1 MIAVCLVIASIAIA
15 APALEAPARPA
26 VRSAIEARPG
36 PAGQAA
42 ELIAELRVHG
52 NHITPDEEVIRI
64 AGVAI
69 GAPFTA
75 TTIEEVRARV
85 RASGLFD
92 SIEVLKRFASIDDPS
107 RIVIVMIVNEGPVR
121 IDLPEA
127 PGEKPRIVR
136 RRAVRNFM
144 FLPIVDVE
152 DGYGITFGARV
163 AHAGLVGERS
173 RVSFPLTWGGHKRA
187 GVELDRTFVSG
198 PIGRLQLGTAIER
211 RRNPAFDEQDD
222 RRRLWIRGERG
233 TGPVRAGGTVGWQR
247 VSFGDDRDDFRSVAI
262 DAALDTRLNPLLP
275 RNAVYAF
282 ASVERLFF
290 DGGRTIDRVR
300 LDGRGYL
307 GLLGQQVL
315 VLRAVRQDVSEPV
328 PPYLRSLLGGW
339 SSLRGFKAG
348 AFTGDTLV
356 AGSLELRI
364 PLNSPLDAGTVGVS
378 AFVDA
383 GSAYDNGQRL
393 ADQRVRTG
401 IGGSAWMA
409 IAAFRMSFSV
419 AHGRGSGTRVN
430 FGGGLTF

>member
-1 MIAVCLVIASIAIA
+1 MIALCSVIASIAIA
-15 APALEAPARPA
+15 AAALTPARPE
-26 VRSAIEARPG
+26 VESAIEARPG
-36 PAGQAA
+36 QAVQTA
-42 ELIAELRVHG
+42 EVIAELRVHG
-52 NHITPDEEVIRI
+52 NHITPDEDVIRI

-75 TTIEEVRARV
+75 TTIEDVRARL
-85 RASGLFD
+85 RAAGLFD

-121 IDLPEA
+121 IDVPDA
-127 PGEKPRIVR
+127 PGEQPRIVR
-136 RRAVRNFM
+136 RRGLRNFM
-144 FLPIVDVE
+144 FLPIIDVE

-163 AHAGLVGERS
+163 ARAGLVGERS

-187 GVELDRTFVSG
+187 GIELDRTFLSG
-198 PIGRLQLGTAIER
+198 PIGRFQLGTAIER
-211 RRNPAFDEQDD
+211 RRNPAYDEQDD
-222 RRRLWIRGERG
+222 RRRLWVRGERG
-233 TGPVRAGGTVGWQR
+233 TGPIRAGGAVGWQR
-247 VSFGDDRDDFRSVAI
+247 VSFGDDRDDIRSVTI
-262 DAALDTRLNPLLP
+262 DAAVDTRLNPVLP
-275 RNAVYAF
+275 RNAVYAS
-282 ASVERLFF
+282 AAVERLFF

-307 GLLGQQVL
+307 GLFGQQVL

-328 PPYLRSLLGGW
+328 PRYLRSLLGGW
-339 SSLRGFKAG
+339 SSLRGFRAG

-364 PLNSPLDAGTVGVS
+364 PLNSPLDAGTLGVS
-378 AFVDA
+378 AFVDTGA
-383 GSAYDNGQRL
+383 AYDKGQRL
-393 ADQRVRTG
+393 ADQPLRTG
-401 IGGSAWMA
+401 IGGSAWVA